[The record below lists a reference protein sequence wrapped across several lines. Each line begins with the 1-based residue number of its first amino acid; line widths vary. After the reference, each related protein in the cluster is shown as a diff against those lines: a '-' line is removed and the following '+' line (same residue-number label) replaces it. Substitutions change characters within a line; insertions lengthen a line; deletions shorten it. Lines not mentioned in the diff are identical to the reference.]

1 MEGRIARVASIYV
14 VRIGEVLDEKTES
27 SLFDLVELDDNTD
40 TMISRW
46 KANGR
51 ILMVAL
57 AQRPVLVAAK

>member
-1 MEGRIARVASIYV
+1 VEGRIARVASIYV

-51 ILMVAL
+51 ILMEAL